1 MIMTTNEGWKL
12 NVLKQLKA
20 AKESGAKGGLF
31 PSTIK
36 SFPSF
41 NEYDSHQR
49 KKLGEVFVELE
60 KDGFITR
67 DVTINRSTGF
77 EISNRGSYYPLSR
90 IKKGTGHE
98 RVTTNHRK
106 LDQR

>member
-1 MIMTTNEGWKL
+1 LEIERFET
-12 NVLKQLKA
+12 
-20 AKESGAKGGLF
+20 AKGGQREWREGRAF
-31 PSTIK
+31 SQHHQK
-36 SFPSF
+36 FSF

-49 KKLGEVFVELE
+49 KKLGEVFVELD